1 MIKVY
6 ALSLCAAAVV
16 VAATSSVEAAP
27 RGSYLETCRRVDQ
40 RGPILT
46 AICLSWNGEW
56 RRSSLDLRDCGYGD
70 IANRN
75 GRLACGGSGRR
86 WR

>member
-6 ALSLCAAAVV
+6 AFSLCAAAVV

-46 AICLSWNGEW
+46 AICLNRFGEW
-56 RRSSLDLRDCGYGD
+56 ARTSLDLRSCGYSD

-75 GRLACGGSGRR
+75 GRLVCGGGRR

>member
-1 MIKVY
+1 MIKAC
-6 ALSLCAAAVV
+6 ALSLCAAAAV
-16 VAATSSVEAAP
+16 VAATSSAEAAP

-46 AICLSWNGEW
+46 AICLNRHGEW
-56 RRSSLDLRDCGYGD
+56 ARTSLDLRSCGYSD

-75 GRLACGGSGRR
+75 GRLICGGSGRGR
-86 WR
+86 R